1 MWLIDANVILRYL
14 LGDNEEMQSEAEK
27 VIDEG
32 AFTLPE
38 VLAEVVYVLTK
49 VYGSGREEVCKVLK
63 DLLEDVGIDNKRCIL
78 EALSLFEDTSLDFVD
93 CILIGRN
100 KVKGEK
106 IFSFD
111 KKLNNKLY
119 Y

>member
-49 VYGSGREEVCKVLK
+49 VYGSGRAEVCNALR
-63 DLLEDVGIDNKRCIL
+63 DLLDDVEIENKGCIL
-78 EALSLFEDTSLDFVD
+78 EAFSLFEETSLDFVD

-106 IFSFD
+106 VFSFD
-111 KKLNNKLY
+111 KKLNNRLD
-119 Y
+119 

>member
-14 LGDNEEMQSEAEK
+14 LGDNEEMQSKAEN

-49 VYGSGREEVCKVLK
+49 VYNSERADVCKALS
-63 DLLEDVGIDNKRCIL
+63 DLLEDVEIENKGCIM
-78 EALSLFEDTSLDFVD
+78 EALSLYEETSLDFVD

-106 IFSFD
+106 VFSFD
-111 KKLNNKLY
+111 KKLNNKLD
-119 Y
+119 